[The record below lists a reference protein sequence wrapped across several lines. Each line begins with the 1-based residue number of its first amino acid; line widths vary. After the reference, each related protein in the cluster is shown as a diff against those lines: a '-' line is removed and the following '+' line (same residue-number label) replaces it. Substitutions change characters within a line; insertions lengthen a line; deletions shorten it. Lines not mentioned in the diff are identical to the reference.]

1 MPDLHDFYCIPK
13 WCRFHP
19 YAHFDGMGGCWG
31 ISGGDVL
38 KKGEEYC
45 KKCDY
50 HQDNAQES
58 IEGGTPVGRII
69 GIGYDSESGNDAQRI
84 NGAKKNAEG
93 FLRKGVSDD

>member
-1 MPDLHDFYCIPK
+1 MSDLSDFYCIPK

-45 KKCDY
+45 KECDY
-50 HQDNAQES
+50 HQDNVKELIES
-58 IEGGTPVGRII
+58 DPLASRIV
-69 GIGYDSESGNDAQRI
+69 GYDSESGNDAQRI
-84 NGAKKNAEG
+84 NGAKKNAKG
-93 FLRKGVSDD
+93 FLRKAGE

>member
-1 MPDLHDFYCIPK
+1 MSDLRDFYCIPK

-19 YAHFDGMGGCWG
+19 YAHFDNMGGCWG

-50 HQDNAQES
+50 HQDNVQALNE
-58 IEGGTPVGRII
+58 TPRI
-69 GIGYDSESGNDAQRI
+69 D
-84 NGAKKNAEG
+84 GAKKNAEG
-93 FLRKGVSDD
+93 FLRKAEE

>member
-1 MPDLHDFYCIPK
+1 MPTKEEIKDFYCIPK

-50 HQDNAQES
+50 HQDN
-58 IEGGTPVGRII
+58 VRFM
-69 GIGYDSESGNDAQRI
+69 NDAQRI
-84 NGAKKNAEG
+84 SGAKKNAEG
-93 FLRKGVSDD
+93 FLRKGEDNG

>member
-1 MPDLHDFYCIPK
+1 MSDLSDFYCVPR

-19 YAHFDGMGGCWG
+19 YAHFDGMGSCWG

-50 HQDNAQES
+50 HQDNVKEL
-58 IEGGTPVGRII
+58 IEGDPLASRIV
-69 GIGYDSESGNDAQRI
+69 GYDSESGNGTQRI

-93 FLRKGVSDD
+93 FLRKEVSDD